1 MAQSVSF
8 TTTIHPPAQ
17 QGVEGATPMRILDTA
32 VITQLG
38 TDLGDRAFVDHFLGT
53 YLRMLP
59 ARVERVLFALEAED
73 HDDLMDAVLSLRTS
87 ATTVGAIALADLA
100 QDVEEH
106 VRVADTVGARR
117 AVRRLSSTARQTS
130 QALADIAS

>member
-1 MAQSVSF
+1 
-8 TTTIHPPAQ
+8 
-17 QGVEGATPMRILDTA
+17 MRILDTA

-38 TDLGDRAFVDHFLGT
+38 TDLGDRAFVDRFLGT

-87 ATTVGAIALADLA
+87 ATTVGAVALADLA

-130 QALADIAS
+130 RALADIAS